1 MFKLSTKQ
9 KEQPYTPNNY
19 KYTYIYIDIEFLYI

>member
-19 KYTYIYIDIEFLYI
+19 KYTYIYIEFLYI